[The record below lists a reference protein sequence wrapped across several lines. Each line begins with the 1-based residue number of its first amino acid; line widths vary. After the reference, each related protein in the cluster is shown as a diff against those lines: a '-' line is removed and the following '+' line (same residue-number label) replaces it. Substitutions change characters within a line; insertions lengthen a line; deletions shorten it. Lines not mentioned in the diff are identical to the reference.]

1 MKSDKANIED
11 ETEKNRNDLPF
22 FAAASLT
29 ALIISMASTDK
40 VVAAGTVEKSIRK
53 KSESIGRRIS

>member
-11 ETEKNRNDLPF
+11 KTEENRKDLLS

-29 ALIISMASTDK
+29 ALIISMASEDK
-40 VVAAGTVEKSIRK
+40 MVAAGTVEK
-53 KSESIGRRIS
+53 